1 MMAKS
6 VVGSSLVK
14 TAIHGEDPNWGR
26 ILAAVGYAGVEFSPE
41 NVDIF
46 LGYLPVMLDSSPVA
60 FDEEE
65 MADIMAQEEIVITV
79 DLHDG
84 QASGRAWGCDLSYDY
99 VKINAL
105 YRT

>member
-14 TAIHGEDPNWGR
+14 TAIFGEDPNWGR
-26 ILAAVGYAGVEFSPE
+26 ILAAIGYAGVEVAVE
-41 NVDIF
+41 NVDIR
-46 LGYLPVMLDSSPVA
+46 LGHIPVMLSSTPVA
-60 FDEEE
+60 FDTED
-65 MADIMAQEEIVITV
+65 MSDIMQADQVVITV
-79 DLHDG
+79 DLHAGEAMG
-84 QASGRAWGCDLSYDY
+84 QAWGCDLSYDY